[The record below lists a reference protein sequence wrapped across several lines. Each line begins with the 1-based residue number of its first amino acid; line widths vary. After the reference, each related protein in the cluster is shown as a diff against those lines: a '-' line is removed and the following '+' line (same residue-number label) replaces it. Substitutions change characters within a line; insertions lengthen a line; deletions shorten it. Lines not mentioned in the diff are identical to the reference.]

1 MNQYNDPFRLYEA
14 ILAHEDT
21 EKSVGR
27 SAFHKLRRLGV
38 VPRVSSG
45 NRMIIHVRIRK
56 DVVETI
62 ESWVAQGIA
71 LNRSQAVEDCVQLV
85 IDHGLVDELARRAQQ
100 QVDEERQRSW
110 REALESDPVCRS
122 LLSGVHEGESGGEA
136 HDRP

>member
-1 MNQYNDPFRLYEA
+1 MSQYNDPSGLYEA
-14 ILAHEDT
+14 ILAHEDA

-27 SAFHKLRRLGV
+27 SAFNKVRRLGV
-38 VPRVSSG
+38 APRVSSG

-56 DVVETI
+56 DIVDTI

-85 IDHGLVDELARRAQQ
+85 IDHGLVDELAQRARQ
-100 QVDEERQRSW
+100 QVDEGRYKSW

-122 LLSGVHEGESGGEA
+122 LLSSEEQEGESGGEGS
-136 HDRP
+136 